1 MVPPASL
8 GSIIHMLQCE
18 KVTALRPLLMEL
30 LLFIP
35 M

>member
-1 MVPPASL
+1 MAPPASS
-8 GSIIHMLQCE
+8 GRIIHTLLCE

-30 LLFIP
+30 LLFIH